1 VTATRGLLGGLGVV
15 VAAYGGW
22 LLVSRQDLDQLVNAG
37 IWLGSGVLL
46 HDAVLAPVVLG
57 LLALVTRVAGPAA
70 RAPVVVG
77 LVVLGSVTLVAVPV
91 LGRFGARADNPTLLD
106 RPYGAGWLVL
116 AGLVVLG
123 TVVAGLV
130 RSRQGVAA
138 PSRPTEREE

>member
-1 VTATRGLLGGLGVV
+1 MTATRGLLGALGVV

-22 LLVSRQDLDQLVNAG
+22 LLLSRQDLDQLVSAG

-106 RPYGAGWLVL
+106 RPYAAGWLVL

-130 RSRQGVAA
+130 RSRQGVPA